1 MRVCACV
8 CVCWREQ
15 QPQLSLRPG
24 GGKHCS
30 EVNAPSVPA
39 VPLFPL
45 LLTALHLCFFIHLPE
60 WNTWSISP
68 CKKDTAVS
76 TKSLILQCSSPPYSA
91 AECYVM
97 LCYVCR
103 HLNNNIHIN
112 KFMVSY
118 FSFLTIHEVHL
129 LLI

>member
-1 MRVCACV
+1 VCV
-8 CVCWREQ
+8 CVLEGATASA
-15 QPQLSLRPG
+15 QPSPRRWE
-24 GGKHCS
+24 HCS

-45 LLTALHLCFFIHLPE
+45 VLTALHLCFFIHLPE
-60 WNTWSISP
+60 WNTWCISP

-76 TKSLILQCSSPPYSA
+76 TKSLILQCSSPPHS
-91 AECYVM
+91 CN
-97 LCYVCR
+97 VCH

-118 FSFLTIHEVHL
+118 FSLLIGHEVL
-129 LLI
+129 LLQI